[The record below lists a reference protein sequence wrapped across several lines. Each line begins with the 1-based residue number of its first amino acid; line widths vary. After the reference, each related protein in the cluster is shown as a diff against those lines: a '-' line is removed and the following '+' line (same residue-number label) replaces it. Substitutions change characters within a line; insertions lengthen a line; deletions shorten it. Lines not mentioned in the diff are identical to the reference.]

1 MESLIMP
8 ILASIFFLIV
18 TYLIKK
24 NIIDNK
30 EPKDNTLSVKDSS
43 GKIRNILIQGSFNSG
58 YLEKLLLEEYEFE
71 DRVEDVLKKYKKR
84 NKDFNF
90 NKNKY
95 IDFLLD
101 MNDTQVG
108 VIVRTKHN
116 VPVKEYYK
124 TIKEE
129 YPSLDELVLIF
140 NSEIPS
146 IYKDKDEE
154 IQSKIKFISSPNGR
168 KLFEKVNNVLNSEF
182 IQEKNITKK
191 SS

>member
-1 MESLIMP
+1 MESLVIP

-43 GKIRNILIQGSFNSG
+43 GKVRNILIQGSFNSG

-90 NKNKY
+90 YKNKY

-124 TIKEE
+124 IIKEE

-146 IYKDKDEE
+146 VYKDKDEE

>member
-1 MESLIMP
+1 MESLVIP

-43 GKIRNILIQGSFNSG
+43 GKVRNILIQGSFNSG

-124 TIKEE
+124 IIKEE

-146 IYKDKDEE
+146 VYKDKDEE